1 MKITILQY
9 RYLCYNILKVKQ
21 RGVIMNNVEII
32 EMLNKIEEYIRNEQL
47 ESVLKYIDLKK
58 KDINIKRD
66 IANEYMDN
74 LIEKL
79 K

>member
-1 MKITILQY
+1 
-9 RYLCYNILKVKQ
+9 
-21 RGVIMNNVEII
+21 MNNVEII

-66 IANEYMDN
+66 IANEYMDK

>member
-1 MKITILQY
+1 
-9 RYLCYNILKVKQ
+9 
-21 RGVIMNNVEII
+21 MNNVEII

-66 IANEYMDN
+66 IANEYMDK
-74 LIEKL
+74 LIEEL
-79 K
+79 KWSRILSNYVT